1 MRVQVPRRRPCYT
14 GAHVAA
20 VLRRLQRLS
29 PSCQYFA
36 CSATVRDA
44 SGHASSLLPPSSRR
58 LVVIDDDASPRGPK
72 QVVVWNPPLK
82 KEKKIKRKKI
92 EAETDEYD
100 LGADSASRGAAAP
113 SRHRRDSCPSDEV
126 VGGLFFEFEAI
137 RTEASDRDAPRRRIG
152 LLTPTS

>member
-1 MRVQVPRRRPCYT
+1 M
-14 GAHVAA
+14 
-20 VLRRLQRLS
+20 LRRLQRLS

-44 SGHASSLLPPSSRR
+44 SGHASSLLPPSSRE

-82 KEKKIKRKKI
+82 KEKKFKRKKV

-100 LGADSASRGAAAP
+100 SGADSV
-113 SRHRRDSCPSDEV
+113 C
-126 VGGLFFEFEAI
+126 
-137 RTEASDRDAPRRRIG
+137 
-152 LLTPTS
+152 

>member
-1 MRVQVPRRRPCYT
+1 MPRRRPCHT

-20 VLRRLQRLS
+20 VLRRLQRLA

-44 SGHASSLLPPSSRR
+44 AGHASALLPPSSRR
-58 LVVIDDDASPRGPK
+58 LVVIDDDCSPRGAK

-82 KEKKIKRKKI
+82 KEKKITRKKV

-100 LGADSASRGAAAP
+100 SGADSV
-113 SRHRRDSCPSDEV
+113 C
-126 VGGLFFEFEAI
+126 
-137 RTEASDRDAPRRRIG
+137 
-152 LLTPTS
+152 

>member
-1 MRVQVPRRRPCYT
+1 MSMSEASALTQRLFRTFPRFKLRRWRRHDHTRVQVPRRRPCHT

-44 SGHASSLLPPSSRR
+44 AGHAASLLPPSPRN

-82 KEKKIKRKKI
+82 KEKKIKRKKV

-100 LGADSASRGAAAP
+100 SGADSV
-113 SRHRRDSCPSDEV
+113 C
-126 VGGLFFEFEAI
+126 
-137 RTEASDRDAPRRRIG
+137 
-152 LLTPTS
+152 